1 VELEGLLEKAS
12 AMLSEELIS
21 GHDSSEDN
29 DGADST
35 STDDDD
41 EMQTPLRRPLRGRRG
56 HAAGSLVR
64 TTTTYTR
71 LLMDLLPTIDHVYR
85 TARSLT
91 VTATMPRQMVFHVSE
106 AAKYYVLQIVD
117 KYRDANITLVERLG
131 EVNWQRHNFLKMGKQ
146 RLTKIDR
153 PEIASREPPKST
165 FQQFSVFHDSGLG
178 TSLPAQSQVATS
190 VASHTS
196 FLSEEGDRHR
206 RRVPKMPDE
215 VGLGI
220 PFECNLCGQTLS
232 FIKNRIDWK

>member
-35 STDDDD
+35 STDEDD

-91 VTATMPRQMVFHVSE
+91 VTATMPRQMAFHVSE

-131 EVNWQRHNFLKMGKQ
+131 EANWRRHNFLRMEKQ
-146 RLTKIDR
+146 RPTKTDC
-153 PEIASREPPKST
+153 PD
-165 FQQFSVFHDSGLG
+165 FHDSGLG
-178 TSLPAQSQVATS
+178 TTLPAQSQVAIS

-215 VGLGI
+215 VGLGK
-220 PFECNLCGQTLS
+220 PFECSLCGQTLS
-232 FIKNRIDWK
+232 FIKNRIGWK